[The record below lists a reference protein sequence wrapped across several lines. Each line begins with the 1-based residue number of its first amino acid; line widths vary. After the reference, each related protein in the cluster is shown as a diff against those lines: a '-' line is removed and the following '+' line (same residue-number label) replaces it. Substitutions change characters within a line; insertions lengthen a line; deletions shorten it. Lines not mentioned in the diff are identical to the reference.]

1 MKRFLRAFVMFA
13 CLALPLQMWGQAY
26 SLTPNQEST
35 GTTSTKYITELT
47 EFTYNGISWKI
58 TQWNPSSL
66 QVKTNQSSATAQF
79 RFYNTSA
86 FGGRIEEVV
95 LKFSALTVADAS
107 KLMFLGGSQEVTA
120 TTGGTAGVWD
130 ETNKTLTWTPN
141 SSDNYTYFAFYQ
153 DGKAATGTN
162 KLAETDAIVVT
173 YQTNTPPTA
182 TTFPANNATGV
193 LADVQPTFTFDKAV
207 RYVGD
212 AKITDVNVL
221 VTFKNIT
228 DDDPANHSD
237 VAFTASISNDSTV
250 ITVVPESQLGSLE
263 KYRVS
268 LAKLKDRNQNEMEAE
283 SIMEFTTRDANAMS
297 IDNIAPVKTRYIWG
311 EVAKL
316 TWETSNLPATATGAI
331 QVYRDGLPY
340 GAPIPVYDTASLT
353 PGSPTFAQPALV
365 NGGYA
370 LVPLGSIP
378 VTPADESEIYATNY
392 SLVLTAFDGTTPLCV
407 SEPVE
412 NITIIPAPALETI
425 REYLPAFNGDS
436 LLTTGVVTAV
446 NGTSF
451 AMQGV
456 GAEKSGMYV
465 YQAAGDKV
473 AVGDSVA
480 VLGVLEC
487 NTISKLWQIAKGSA
501 VTRLAADKVLPVPIV
516 RSLAESLLPADSVYQ
531 GMLVEISDVVTSV
544 KGADDKADTLLSGA
558 NKMVVY
564 NTFMTRKVL
573 KSHFVADST
582 YRVRGIMSI
591 YDTLAQICPR
601 NSFDIAPAIA
611 PVPVFAP
618 ANVDKVPLNTPIT
631 ITFDRP
637 MRKVGGAE
645 LTDADLAS
653 LIAFKD
659 AAQDTAVLFA
669 ATICPSKDTIYI
681 KPSVSLNGPI
691 EYAVTLQPLE
701 DYFGQ
706 AMATTTSSFTTL
718 NPNSPHVENATIAAA
733 TRYLWGDDIVV
744 NFDAKHYTS
753 PTEGYAVLLRDG
765 VRVDSVV
772 IADITANTATF
783 ALGSGAPAD
792 GDTYS
797 ENYTV
802 RVGSGADAASTTAAF
817 RVIATPTLAVLNQAF
832 DNFIGDTV
840 ALTGVVTGATWYRS
854 TDPAKPSNGNA
865 MIQDGAA
872 PFSGFYL
879 FNVTDSLGIGDSV
892 RVITT
897 VQLYNGIRETNKGSI
912 LSVLGKG
919 TVPAPV
925 ELSIAE
931 AAENKYQSMLVKIKN
946 VKASVSNSNVSI
958 EDNTASMTVY
968 KSFYQDF
975 ASNFTNGF
983 TYDVTGLM
991 GAYNGVAQIYP
1002 RMAED
1007 IVKIESGSSTTPTKP
1022 NGLKDNAL
1030 KIKAYPN
1037 PFSNAIRVEGIDA
1050 RHVEIYS
1057 VMGKLVLSE
1066 AMQPSGEVST
1076 GNLPTGIYMVRFI
1089 DVNGKAT
1096 VVKMVKR

>member
-1 MKRFLRAFVMFA
+1 M
-13 CLALPLQMWGQAY
+13 
-26 SLTPNQEST
+26 TIST
-35 GTTSTKYITELT
+35 SDGVLDSIVL
-47 EFTYNGISWKI
+47 TYNVTNTGVLLFSGTPVESDAVVHVSGKSV
-58 TQWNPSSL
+58 TFTVGNSSSAL
-66 QVKTNQSSATAQF
+66 NGQVKFTEIKV
-79 RFYNTSA
+79 YY
-86 FGGRIEEVV
+86 
-95 LKFSALTVADAS
+95 
-107 KLMFLGGSQEVTA
+107 
-120 TTGGTAGVWD
+120 
-130 ETNKTLTWTPN
+130 TP
-141 SSDNYTYFAFYQ
+141 
-153 DGKAATGTN
+153 G
-162 KLAETDAIVVT
+162 
-173 YQTNTPPTA
+173 PPTA
-182 TTFPANNATGV
+182 TYFPENNATGV
-193 LADVQPTFTFDKAV
+193 ALNVQPTFTFDKAV
-207 RYVGD
+207 QKADGTELTAADLVAPLLTFKDAGDNDVDFTATIDD
-212 AKITDVNVL
+212 AK
-221 VTFKNIT
+221 K
-228 DDDPANHSD
+228 
-237 VAFTASISNDSTV
+237 V
-250 ITVVPESQLGSLE
+250 ITVVPNSDLAGSTTYTL
-263 KYRVS
+263 S
-268 LAKLKDRNQNEMEAE
+268 LAALQGANGVAQTEANTF
-283 SIMEFTTRDANAMS
+283 SFTTRDANAMS

-370 LVPLGSIP
+370 LIPLGSIP
-378 VTPADESEIYATNY
+378 VTPADESDIYATNY

-412 NITIIPAPALETI
+412 NITIIPAPAIETI

-501 VTRLAADKVLPVPIV
+501 VTRLAANKVLPAPIV
-516 RSLAESLLPADSVYQ
+516 RSLAESLLPPDSVYQ

-544 KGADDKADTLLSGA
+544 KGADDKADTLLNGA

-601 NSFDIAPAIA
+601 NSFDIVPAIA
-611 PVPVFAP
+611 PVLTIAP
-618 ANVDKVPLNTPIT
+618 ANGEVKVELGATIT
-631 ITFDRP
+631 ISFDRP
-637 MRKVGGAE
+637 MRNIGGTE
-645 LTDADLAS
+645 LTNSDLYNYVS
-653 LIAFKD
+653 LAYNDGNNDNLLNFD
-659 AAQDTAVLFA
+659 
-669 ATICPSKDTIYI
+669 ATISDDKRTITITPSAALEGPFVHTVT
-681 KPSVSLNGPI
+681 VS
-691 EYAVTLQPLE
+691 PLE

-706 AMATTTSSFTTL
+706 QMASAVSSSFTTL
-718 NPNSPHVENATIAAA
+718 DPQAPYVENAAIAAA
-733 TRYLWGDDIVV
+733 QRYFWGEEITVT
-744 NFDAKHYTS
+744 FDAVNYVQGV
-753 PTEGYAVLLRDG
+753 EGYAVVQRDG
-765 VRVDSVV
+765 VSVDSVV

-802 RVGSGADAASTTAAF
+802 RVGSGTDAASTTAAF

-865 MIQDGAA
+865 MIQDGTA

-897 VQLYNGIRETNKGSI
+897 VQLYNGIRETNRGSI

-925 ELSIAE
+925 EVSIAG
-931 AAENKYQSMLVKIKN
+931 AAENGYQSMLVKIKN

-975 ASNFTNGF
+975 ASNFTNGL

-1007 IVKIESGSSTTPTKP
+1007 IVKIEGGSSTTPTKP
-1022 NGLKDNAL
+1022 NGLKDNVL

-1050 RHVEIYS
+1050 RRVEIYS

>member
-1 MKRFLRAFVMFA
+1 
-13 CLALPLQMWGQAY
+13 
-26 SLTPNQEST
+26 
-35 GTTSTKYITELT
+35 
-47 EFTYNGISWKI
+47 
-58 TQWNPSSL
+58 
-66 QVKTNQSSATAQF
+66 
-79 RFYNTSA
+79 
-86 FGGRIEEVV
+86 
-95 LKFSALTVADAS
+95 
-107 KLMFLGGSQEVTA
+107 MFLGGSQEVTA

-212 AKITDVNVL
+212 AKITDVNAL

-465 YQAAGDKV
+465 YQAAADNV

-501 VTRLAADKVLPVPIV
+501 VTRLAANKVLPVPIV
-516 RSLAESLLPADSVYQ
+516 RSLAESLLPADTVYQ

-611 PVPVFAP
+611 PVLTVAP
-618 ANVDKVPLNTPIT
+618 ANGEVKVELGATIT
-631 ITFDRP
+631 ISFDRP
-637 MRKVGGAE
+637 MRNVGGTE
-645 LTDADLAS
+645 LTNSD
-653 LIAFKD
+653 
-659 AAQDTAVLFA
+659 
-669 ATICPSKDTIYI
+669 IYNY
-681 KPSVSLNGPI
+681 VSLAYNDGNNDHTLNFDAIISDDKRTITITPSAALEGPF
-691 EYAVTLQPLE
+691 VHTVMVSPLE

-706 AMATTTSSFTTL
+706 QMASAVSSSFTTL

-753 PTEGYAVLLRDG
+753 PTEGYVVLLRDG
-765 VRVDSVV
+765 LRVDSVV

-854 TDPAKPSNGNA
+854 TDPTKASNGNA

-975 ASNFTNGF
+975 ASKFTNGF

-991 GAYNGVAQIYP
+991 GAYSSIAQIYP

-1022 NGLKDNAL
+1022 NGLKDNTL
-1030 KIKAYPN
+1030 KIKTYPN

-1050 RHVEIYS
+1050 RRVEIYS

>member
-1 MKRFLRAFVMFA
+1 MKRFLRAFALFT
-13 CLALPLQMWGQAY
+13 CFALPLQMWGQAY

-162 KLAETDAIVVT
+162 KLAETDAIVVA

-212 AKITDVNVL
+212 AKITDVNAL

-297 IDNIAPVKTRYIWG
+297 IDNIAPVRTRYIWG

-392 SLVLTAFDGTTPLCV
+392 SLVLTAFDGTTPLCQ
-407 SEPVE
+407 STPVE

-451 AMQGV
+451 AIQGV
-456 GAEKSGMYV
+456 GNQNSGLYV
-465 YQAAGDKV
+465 YKAAGEAV

-516 RSLAESLLPADSVYQ
+516 RGLAESLLPADSVYQ

-564 NTFMTRKVL
+564 NTFMTRNAL

-582 YRVRGIMSI
+582 YRVRGIMST
-591 YDTLAQICPR
+591 YQGVAQICPR

-653 LIAFKD
+653 YIAFKD
-659 AAQDTAVLFA
+659 AVQDTAVLFA

-733 TRYLWGDDIVV
+733 TRYLWGEDIVV

-765 VRVDSVV
+765 VSVDSVV

-783 ALGSGAPAD
+783 ALGSGAPAN

-797 ENYTV
+797 TNYTV
-802 RVGSGADAASTTAAF
+802 RVGSAADASATTAPF
-817 RVIATPTLAVLNQAF
+817 RVIATPTIQHLRQ
-832 DNFIGDTV
+832 NFATYTDGDTV
-840 ALTGVVTGATWYRS
+840 AVVGVVTGATWNTQY
-854 TDPAKPSNGNA
+854 KNGNV
-865 MIQDGAA
+865 MIQDGTE

-879 FNVTDSLGIGDSV
+879 YGAKDSLVIGERIMAICKVKDYSNLHESDGA
-892 RVITT
+892 VI
-897 VQLYNGIRETNKGSI
+897 VEK
-912 LSVLGKG
+912 LG
-919 TVPAPV
+919 TADVPAPV
-925 ELSIAE
+925 ELTISE

-946 VKASVSNSNVSI
+946 AKASVSSSGVSI
-958 EDNTASMTVY
+958 DDNTASMTVY

-975 ASNFTNGF
+975 ASKFTNGF

-991 GAYNGVAQIYP
+991 GAYSSIAQIYP

-1089 DVNGKAT
+1089 DANGKAT